1 MKQIEKW
8 YITNIRE
15 NNNVQRWS
23 DIFLNAGEN
32 KPFVILTGES
42 GQESMPLDNH
52 LRYLSRFNH
61 EEAINT
67 IFERI
72 NKAKL
77 WEKPSIALNS
87 FEDLYDYVYDKV
99 NNPKVKY
106 IGQLAIYDVCIH
118 LIWLWGE
125 TDLLP
130 KDYVY
135 IHALPE
141 RAYRRLVKEGI
152 IKNLIVKDGKIK
164 ISEFWPYF
172 PNLRAD
178 EIEDLLCWLGKSIR
192 ILEKNN
198 MKINIA
204 NIVNIVVKGKL

>member
-8 YITNIRE
+8 YITNIRD
-15 NNNVQRWS
+15 NNNAQRWL
-23 DIFLNAGEN
+23 DIFHNAGEN
-32 KPFVILTGES
+32 KPFVILTGVS
-42 GQESMPLDNH
+42 NQESMSLDNH
-52 LRYLSRFNH
+52 LRYLWRFNY

-67 IFERI
+67 ILERI

-77 WEKPSIALNS
+77 WEKPSISLS
-87 FEDLYDYVYDKV
+87 DFEDLYDYVYDKV

-106 IGQLAIYDVCIH
+106 IGQLAIYDICIH

-125 TDLLP
+125 INLLP

-135 IHALPE
+135 IHALP
-141 RAYRRLVKEGI
+141 RRVYHRLVKEGI
-152 IKNLIVKDGKIK
+152 IKKLIVKNGKIK
-164 ISEFWPYF
+164 TAEFRLYF
-172 PNLRAD
+172 PLLRSD

>member
-8 YITNIRE
+8 YITNIRD
-15 NNNVQRWS
+15 NNNAQRWL
-23 DIFLNAGEN
+23 DIFHNAGEN
-32 KPFVILTGES
+32 KPFVILTGVS
-42 GQESMPLDNH
+42 DQESMSLDNH
-52 LRYLSRFNH
+52 LRYLWRFNY

-67 IFERI
+67 ILERI

-77 WEKPSIALNS
+77 WEKPSISLS
-87 FEDLYDYVYDKV
+87 DFEDLYDYVYDKV

-106 IGQLAIYDVCIH
+106 IGQLAIYDICIH

-125 TDLLP
+125 INLLP

-135 IHALPE
+135 IHALPK
-141 RAYRRLVKEGI
+141 RVYHRLVKEGI
-152 IKNLIVKDGKIK
+152 IKKLIVKNGKIK
-164 ISEFWPYF
+164 TSEFWPYF